1 MKTDLENIMSKV
13 LLPLARG
20 FEEIEAVSIID
31 VLRRA
36 DIEVQV
42 ASLDENSSVKGA
54 NGITVVSDM
63 QIKDVHVDELD
74 MIVLPGGVE
83 GTYAL
88 AEDEN
93 VLRILKEMDSKGKNI
108 GAICAA
114 PFALHKAGVL
124 KHNYTC
130 YPSFE
135 EYIREDGYMGDKAMV
150 VEDGNVMTSRGPAT
164 AICFSLQIVKKLKG
178 EDVYKMLKKGLL
190 ADFCN

>member
-1 MKTDLENIMSKV
+1 MSRV
-13 LLPLARG
+13 LVPLAKG

-36 DIEVQV
+36 AIEVQV
-42 ASLDENSSVKGA
+42 ASLDGESAVKGA

-63 QIKDVHVDELD
+63 KITDVSVDELD

-88 AEDEN
+88 AENAN
-93 VLRILKEMDSKGKNI
+93 VQKILKEMDSKGKNI

-114 PFALHKAGVL
+114 PFALNKAGVL
-124 KHNYTC
+124 KQNYTC

-135 EYIREDGYMGDKAMV
+135 EHIRQEGYMGDASMV
-150 VEDGNVMTSRGPAT
+150 VEDENVMTSRGPAT
-164 AICFSLQIVKKLKG
+164 AICFALKIVKKLKG
-178 EDVYKMLKKGLL
+178 EDTYLMLKGGLL
-190 ADFCN
+190 ADFCE

>member
-1 MKTDLENIMSKV
+1 MSRV
-13 LLPLARG
+13 LVPLARG

-36 DIEVQV
+36 DIEVHV
-42 ASLDENSSVKGA
+42 ASLNEESGVKGA
-54 NGITVVSDM
+54 NGITVMSDM
-63 QIKDVHVDELD
+63 NIKDVVVDELD

-93 VLRILKEMDSKGKNI
+93 VLRILKDMDSKGKNI

-114 PFALHKAGVL
+114 PFALNKAGVL

-150 VEDGNVMTSRGPAT
+150 VQDGNVMTSRGPAT
-164 AICFSLQIVKKLKG
+164 AICFALQIVKKLKG
-178 EDVYKMLKKGLL
+178 EETYLMLKGGLL
-190 ADFCN
+190 ADFCE